1 MTNLKRIR
9 EEKGYTQQRLAQAAN
24 VSIGSIKSYEQGRR
38 NINLA
43 SAEFVYRLSIVL
55 GCRIEDLIEK
65 ENARRNRNEN

>member
-9 EEKGYTQQRLAQAAN
+9 EEKGYTQQLLAQAAN

-43 SAEFVYRLSIVL
+43 STEFVYRLYIVL

-65 ENARRNRNEN
+65 ENAKEEQA

>member
-43 SAEFVYRLSIVL
+43 STEFVYS
-55 GCRIEDLIEK
+55 
-65 ENARRNRNEN
+65 

>member
-9 EEKGYTQQRLAQAAN
+9 EEKGFTQQRLAQAAN

-43 SAEFVYRLSIVL
+43 SAEFIYRLSTVL

-65 ENARRNRNEN
+65 ENIKEEQV

>member
-9 EEKGYTQQRLAQAAN
+9 EEKGFTQQRLAQEAN

-43 SAEFVYRLSIVL
+43 SAELTYRLATVL

-65 ENARRNRNEN
+65 ENIKEEQV